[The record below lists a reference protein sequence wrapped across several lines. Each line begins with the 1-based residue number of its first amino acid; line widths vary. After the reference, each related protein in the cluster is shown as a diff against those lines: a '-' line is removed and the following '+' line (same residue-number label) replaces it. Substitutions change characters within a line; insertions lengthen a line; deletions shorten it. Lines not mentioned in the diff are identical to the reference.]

1 MFEITPKEQTIKQ
14 VRKGL
19 VQPLPN
25 KYPLLNFESD
35 VFKKSMQMVDED
47 FVSNWVSNGFFFN
60 TCGNSYDFL
69 SQVIQLKDEKQLG
82 SLAIGE
88 KKLID
93 LFNDNGISHIAAEQ
107 LESTLIISAIKLE
120 SSSMSVCLSSEI
132 QPIRFIGKA
141 RNLIIFVKNTQIE
154 TPGNNTFF
162 SDSMVKNDV
171 RIQLGIEYFRRFDAV
186 YLLMEI

>member
-47 FVSNWVSNGFFFN
+47 FVSNWVGNGFFFN

-82 SLAIGE
+82 NLAIGE

-93 LFNDNGISHIAAEQ
+93 LFNDNGISHISAEQ
-107 LESTLIISAIKLE
+107 LESTLVISAIKLE

-132 QPIRFIGKA
+132 QPIRSIGKV
-141 RNLIIFVKNTQIE
+141 RNLIIFIKNTQIE

-162 SDSMVKNDV
+162 SESMVKNDV
-171 RIQLGIEYFRRFDAV
+171 RIQLGIDYFKRFEAV